1 MKMPNACETI
11 EKLVREAEDRKILE
25 ILKGCK
31 NLDEAIETLTA
42 IITKA

>member
-11 EKLVREAEDRKILE
+11 ERLARESEDRKILE

-31 NLDEAIETLTA
+31 DLEEAISKVQELLA
-42 IITKA
+42 K